1 MILNFAKNSKQKK
14 WLDGCIVNKY
24 SPLTYI
30 IELIDG
36 RLFKRHIDHIR
47 LRSIEP
53 NSPLKCTNIGTPLIG
68 QS

>member
-1 MILNFAKNSKQKK
+1 MVR
-14 WLDGCIVNKY
+14 WCIVNKY

-53 NSPLKCTNIGTPLIG
+53 NPPTVCTNLGAPLIG
-68 QS
+68 